1 MTHIGFFL
9 LFLTLLHGITSYS
22 SVVAAKVSVEGLVEG
37 LVSVALDK
45 DASGVNGSVEA
56 VASVVAA
63 GLNTELIVFDADE
76 APSSI
81 AFVIPEKASAIEG
94 VDDEGTDEGTDEA
107 GALATFAALIALA
120 RELDSVLI
128 IILYIYILVFSKVY
142 IMSNNIS
149 DSLVNSNGD
158 AKMNYTMYYNTEFVT
173 ATHNNDNIT
182 ISYDI
187 KPNSKSA
194 MYNNVIYNVT
204 TLMIIHPSVHSFNGN
219 TGIPGE
225 IIIKHTNG
233 SQNLNVCIPINK
245 RPTNSLSGSNI
256 VAKIIDAISAEAPTK
271 NNIAQGID
279 EFSIMDIIPKST
291 YFSYIAINGDT
302 NIVFGIENGIFL
314 TKNTMNK
321 LKSMFNTYNANS
333 EYKYNSDLFKSTNNP
348 INGLI
353 GDDIYIDC
361 TPTGYGEDET
371 VLVNNKGRVDSPPTL
386 FTPNI
391 IYNLSQGLTAV
402 LLIVILFFIAGVYIY
417 GMDVSSIVY
426 NKISPM

>member
-142 IMSNNIS
+142 IMSNPAINDASVIANGNSKS
-149 DSLVNSNGD
+149 D
-158 AKMNYTMYYNTEFVT
+158 YTMYYKTEFVN
-173 ATHNNDNIT
+173 AIHNIDNIS
-182 ISYDI
+182 ISYSI
-187 KPNSKSA
+187 NQNSKSA
-194 MYNNVIYNVT
+194 MYNNTIYNVVS
-204 TLMIIHPSVHSFNGN
+204 LMIVYPAVHSFNGN
-219 TGIPGE
+219 ANIPGE
-225 IIIKHTNG
+225 VIIKHTNG
-233 SQNLNVCIPINK
+233 SKNLNVCIPINTV
-245 RPTNSLSGSNI
+245 PTNNINGSNI
-256 VAKIIDAISAEAPTK
+256 IANIVNAISTEAPTVG
-271 NNIAQGID
+271 NSAQGIT
-279 EFSIMDIIPKST
+279 EFSIMNIIPKSP
-291 YFSYIAINGDT
+291 YYIYTASNGDT
-302 NIVFGIENGIFL
+302 NIVFGLNSAIYLVNS
-314 TKNTMNK
+314 NMNK
-321 LKSMFNTYNANS
+321 FKSMFDKYSTTAF
-333 EYKYNSDLFKSTNNP
+333 KYNSDLYKSINNP

-353 GDDIYIDC
+353 GNEIYIDC
-361 TPTGYGEDET
+361 SPTSYGKEEEI
-371 VLVNNKGRVDSPPTL
+371 LVNKHTGQISAPPIF
-386 FTPNI
+386 FTRDMI
-391 IYNLSQGLTAV
+391 AILIQILTA
-402 LLIVILFFIAGVYIY
+402 LALILILIFIA
-417 GMDVSSIVY
+417 IVY
-426 NKISPM
+426 KYGNDAVVYTASYVN